1 MMLLFKANV
10 VTDFLQIGIGEF
22 LVKCKRFQTM
32 KVAFLLPVFYKGLC
46 LVEVDVRM
54 VAQPLYATTVQ
65 VDEVDGPGVDGKPG
79 LQLIIVCRLLRIP
92 FSAPPSAFEE
102 TISHTGIIKELSIMP
117 MMKRTW

>member
-54 VAQPLYATTVQ
+54 VTQPLYATTVQ
-65 VDEVDGPGVDGKPG
+65 VDEVDGPGVDGNQDCNWVVSKW
-79 LQLIIVCRLLRIP
+79 
-92 FSAPPSAFEE
+92 
-102 TISHTGIIKELSIMP
+102 ISCNCVML
-117 MMKRTW
+117 

>member
-65 VDEVDGPGVDGKPG
+65 VDEADGTGVDGK
-79 LQLIIVCRLLRIP
+79 
-92 FSAPPSAFEE
+92 
-102 TISHTGIIKELSIMP
+102 T
-117 MMKRTW
+117 RTAIGWCPNGFLVIA

>member
-22 LVKCKRFQTM
+22 FVKCKRFQTM

-54 VAQPLYATTVQ
+54 SFEPFDTGSVDIQPSGIAGCHV
-65 VDEVDGPGVDGKPG
+65 KPG
-79 LQLIIVCRLLRIP
+79 AEFFYIEMYLLQLCY
-92 FSAPPSAFEE
+92 
-102 TISHTGIIKELSIMP
+102 IIKSS
-117 MMKRTW
+117 

>member
-65 VDEVDGPGVDGKPG
+65 VDEVGH
-79 LQLIIVCRLLRIP
+79 
-92 FSAPPSAFEE
+92 PPHQPE
-102 TISHTGIIKELSIMP
+102 P
-117 MMKRTW
+117 

>member
-54 VAQPLYATTVQ
+54 VTQPLYATTVQ
-65 VDEVDGPGVDGKPG
+65 VDEVDGPVSMENQDCNWVVSKW
-79 LQLIIVCRLLRIP
+79 
-92 FSAPPSAFEE
+92 
-102 TISHTGIIKELSIMP
+102 ISCNCVML
-117 MMKRTW
+117 

>member
-65 VDEVDGPGVDGKPG
+65 VDEVDGPGAMENQDCNWVVSKW
-79 LQLIIVCRLLRIP
+79 
-92 FSAPPSAFEE
+92 
-102 TISHTGIIKELSIMP
+102 ISCNCVML
-117 MMKRTW
+117 

>member
-1 MMLLFKANV
+1 MMLLFKTNV

-65 VDEVDGPGVDGKPG
+65 VDEADGRGCDQKSS
-79 LQLIIVCRLLRIP
+79 LRR
-92 FSAPPSAFEE
+92 SGSSDVTAV
-102 TISHTGIIKELSIMP
+102 
-117 MMKRTW
+117 

>member
-1 MMLLFKANV
+1 MLLFKANV

-65 VDEVDGPGVDGKPG
+65 VDEADGTSVDGNQDCNWLVSKW
-79 LQLIIVCRLLRIP
+79 
-92 FSAPPSAFEE
+92 
-102 TISHTGIIKELSIMP
+102 ISCNCVML
-117 MMKRTW
+117 

>member
-1 MMLLFKANV
+1 MVLILIAVGLPVFRCFCLLDEMTGEKVASDIEKCCMMLLFKTNV

-65 VDEVDGPGVDGKPG
+65 
-79 LQLIIVCRLLRIP
+79 
-92 FSAPPSAFEE
+92 S
-102 TISHTGIIKELSIMP
+102 
-117 MMKRTW
+117 

>member
-32 KVAFLLPVFYKGLC
+32 KVAFLLSVFYKGLC

-79 LQLIIVCRLLRIP
+79 LQLGGVQMDFL
-92 FSAPPSAFEE
+92 
-102 TISHTGIIKELSIMP
+102 
-117 MMKRTW
+117 

>member
-32 KVAFLLPVFYKGLC
+32 KVAFLLPVFYKGLSPGRT
-46 LVEVDVRM
+46 LMLRM

-65 VDEVDGPGVDGKPG
+65 VDEADGTGVDGKPG
-79 LQLIIVCRLLRIP
+79 LQLAGVQMDFL
-92 FSAPPSAFEE
+92 
-102 TISHTGIIKELSIMP
+102 
-117 MMKRTW
+117 

>member
-22 LVKCKRFQTM
+22 LVKCKRIQTM

-65 VDEVDGPGVDGKPG
+65 VDEADGTGVDGKPG
-79 LQLIIVCRLLRIP
+79 LQLAGVQMDFL
-92 FSAPPSAFEE
+92 
-102 TISHTGIIKELSIMP
+102 
-117 MMKRTW
+117 

>member
-54 VAQPLYATTVQ
+54 VTQPLYATTVQ
-65 VDEVDGPGVDGKPG
+65 VDEVDGPGARWK
-79 LQLIIVCRLLRIP
+79 
-92 FSAPPSAFEE
+92 
-102 TISHTGIIKELSIMP
+102 T
-117 MMKRTW
+117 RTAIGWCPNGFLVIA

>member
-22 LVKCKRFQTM
+22 LVKCKRCQTM

-65 VDEVDGPGVDGKPG
+65 VDEADGTGVDGKPG
-79 LQLIIVCRLLRIP
+79 LQLAGVQMDFL
-92 FSAPPSAFEE
+92 
-102 TISHTGIIKELSIMP
+102 
-117 MMKRTW
+117 

>member
-65 VDEVDGPGVDGKPG
+65 VDEADGTGVDRK
-79 LQLIIVCRLLRIP
+79 
-92 FSAPPSAFEE
+92 
-102 TISHTGIIKELSIMP
+102 T
-117 MMKRTW
+117 RTAIGWCPNGFLVIA

>member
-65 VDEVDGPGVDGKPG
+65 VDEVMARVSMENQDCNWLVSKW
-79 LQLIIVCRLLRIP
+79 
-92 FSAPPSAFEE
+92 
-102 TISHTGIIKELSIMP
+102 ISCNCVML
-117 MMKRTW
+117 

>member
-32 KVAFLLPVFYKGLC
+32 KVAFLLQVFYKGLC

-65 VDEVDGPGVDGKPG
+65 VDEVDGPGGDGKPG
-79 LQLIIVCRLLRIP
+79 LQLGGVQMDFL
-92 FSAPPSAFEE
+92 
-102 TISHTGIIKELSIMP
+102 
-117 MMKRTW
+117 

>member
-10 VTDFLQIGIGEF
+10 MADFLQIGIGEF
-22 LVKCKRFQTM
+22 LVKCKRFQAM
-32 KVAFLLPVFYKGLC
+32 KVACLLPVFYKGLC

-79 LQLIIVCRLLRIP
+79 LQLGGVQMDFL
-92 FSAPPSAFEE
+92 
-102 TISHTGIIKELSIMP
+102 
-117 MMKRTW
+117 

>member
-1 MMLLFKANV
+1 MLLFKANV

-65 VDEVDGPGVDGKPG
+65 VDEADGTGVDGNQDCNWLVSKW
-79 LQLIIVCRLLRIP
+79 
-92 FSAPPSAFEE
+92 
-102 TISHTGIIKELSIMP
+102 ISCNCVML
-117 MMKRTW
+117 

>member
-65 VDEVDGPGVDGKPG
+65 VDEVDGQGVCGVGAVQVDKGPRRIFFRCNSESNG
-79 LQLIIVCRLLRIP
+79 AVIACRR
-92 FSAPPSAFEE
+92 AV
-102 TISHTGIIKELSIMP
+102 
-117 MMKRTW
+117 

>member
-65 VDEVDGPGVDGKPG
+65 VDEADGTGVDGNQDCNWLVSKW
-79 LQLIIVCRLLRIP
+79 
-92 FSAPPSAFEE
+92 
-102 TISHTGIIKELSIMP
+102 ISCNCVML
-117 MMKRTW
+117 

>member
-65 VDEVDGPGVDGKPG
+65 VDEVDARVSMENQDCNWVVSKW
-79 LQLIIVCRLLRIP
+79 
-92 FSAPPSAFEE
+92 
-102 TISHTGIIKELSIMP
+102 ISCNCVML
-117 MMKRTW
+117 

>member
-1 MMLLFKANV
+1 MMLLFKTNV

-65 VDEVDGPGVDGKPG
+65 VDEVDGPVSMENQDCNWVVSKW
-79 LQLIIVCRLLRIP
+79 
-92 FSAPPSAFEE
+92 
-102 TISHTGIIKELSIMP
+102 ISCNCVML
-117 MMKRTW
+117 

>member
-32 KVAFLLPVFYKGLC
+32 KVAFLLVFYKGLC

-79 LQLIIVCRLLRIP
+79 LQLGGVQMDFL
-92 FSAPPSAFEE
+92 
-102 TISHTGIIKELSIMP
+102 
-117 MMKRTW
+117 

>member
-46 LVEVDVRM
+46 LVEVD
-54 VAQPLYATTVQ
+54 LS
-65 VDEVDGPGVDGKPG
+65 
-79 LQLIIVCRLLRIP
+79 LIHI
-92 FSAPPSAFEE
+92 
-102 TISHTGIIKELSIMP
+102 
-117 MMKRTW
+117 

>member
-32 KVAFLLPVFYKGLC
+32 KVAFLPVFYKGLC

-79 LQLIIVCRLLRIP
+79 LQLGGVQMDFL
-92 FSAPPSAFEE
+92 
-102 TISHTGIIKELSIMP
+102 
-117 MMKRTW
+117 

>member
-22 LVKCKRFQTM
+22 LVKCKRFKTM

-79 LQLIIVCRLLRIP
+79 LQLGGVQMDFL
-92 FSAPPSAFEE
+92 
-102 TISHTGIIKELSIMP
+102 
-117 MMKRTW
+117 

>member
-54 VAQPLYATTVQ
+54 VTQPLYATTVQ
-65 VDEVDGPGVDGKPG
+65 VDEADGSGVDGNQDCNWLVSKW
-79 LQLIIVCRLLRIP
+79 
-92 FSAPPSAFEE
+92 
-102 TISHTGIIKELSIMP
+102 ISCSCVMS
-117 MMKRTW
+117 